1 MEKCTLPKH
10 KQPLYYC
17 VTDFPKATFLL
28 CDINEHISY
37 RFFHSIIFLQTNKF
51 SDFSVT
57 KHNLWNAVILIRFV
71 GMYISFPDKKTLFL

>member
-1 MEKCTLPKH
+1 MEKCTRPKH

-17 VTDFPKATFLL
+17 VTDFPIATFLL
-28 CDINEHISY
+28 CDINEHKLQ
-37 RFFHSIIFLQTNKF
+37 IFPFNNFLTNKF

-57 KHNLWNAVILIRFV
+57 NHNLWNEVILIRFV

>member
-1 MEKCTLPKH
+1 MEKCTRQKH

-17 VTDFPKATFLL
+17 VTDFPIATFLL
-28 CDINEHISY
+28 CDINEHITY

-51 SDFSVT
+51 YDFSVT
-57 KHNLWNAVILIRFV
+57 NHNLWNEVILIKFV